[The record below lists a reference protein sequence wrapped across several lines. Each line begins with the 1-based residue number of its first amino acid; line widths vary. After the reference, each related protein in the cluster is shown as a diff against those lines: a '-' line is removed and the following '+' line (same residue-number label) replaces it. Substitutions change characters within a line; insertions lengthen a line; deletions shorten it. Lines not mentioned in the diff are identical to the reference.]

1 MKNPRL
7 GRSLSAAVLLS
18 LPLTAPAAAQDARPD
33 ASTHIVKRG
42 DTLWD
47 LAKAFLGDAYLW
59 PEIYR
64 LNTDQIEDPHWIY
77 PGESLRLPGRTAAPD
92 APQQV
97 AVRSSTS
104 TVFSPRQMIVR
115 RASFA
120 AERPPARVRIGDVT
134 RAPYYT
140 QIGGPR
146 GSGQVM
152 FGADLPGIDKKHATT
167 NFLPKDRLLMTPPAG
182 SSAAERD
189 RFIAYTLG
197 PSEEDV
203 GTMVVPTAM
212 LRVVRSPRNNEPAI
226 VEVLELYGVL
236 DADQRVIPLDTA
248 GSGSSAVPVP
258 LAGETGRSATLLAI
272 HRPDVLP
279 TIGAFVLFDLTAR
292 DGMRVGDEVEI
303 YRPRQVPRGDEGP
316 TLPEVSIARAQVVRV
331 TEFGT
336 TARVT
341 SQRQPAIR
349 LGERVRVIARM
360 P

>member
-1 MKNPRL
+1 VKKPRL

-18 LPLTAPAAAQDARPD
+18 LSLSPTAAAQDARPD
-33 ASTHIVKRG
+33 ASTHAVKRG

-47 LAKAFLGDAYLW
+47 LAKAYLGDAYLW

-77 PGESLRLPGRTAAPD
+77 PGESLRLPGRSAAPE
-92 APQQV
+92 APQPV
-97 AVRSSTS
+97 TVRSSTS

-120 AERPPARVRIGDVT
+120 EARPPARVRIGDVT
-134 RAPYYT
+134 RAPFYAQT
-140 QIGGPR
+140 GGPR
-146 GSGQVM
+146 GSGEVM
-152 FGADLPGIDKKHATT
+152 FGADLPGIDKKHAMT
-167 NFLPKDRLLMTPPAG
+167 NFQPYDRLLMTPPAG
-182 SSAAERD
+182 SSASERD

-197 PSEEDV
+197 PTEEDV
-203 GTMVVPTAM
+203 GTMVVPTAL

-236 DADQRVIPLDTA
+236 DAGQRVIPLDTA
-248 GSGSSAVPVP
+248 GSGSPAIPVP
-258 LAGETGRSATLLAI
+258 LAGETGRSARLLAI

-279 TIGAFVLFDLTAR
+279 TLGSFVLFDLTAR
-292 DGMRVGDEVEI
+292 DGMRVGDEVQI
-303 YRPRQVPRGDEGP
+303 YRPREVPKGVEGP

-331 TEFGT
+331 TEYGT
-336 TARVT
+336 TARVS
-341 SQRQPAIR
+341 SQQQPAIR